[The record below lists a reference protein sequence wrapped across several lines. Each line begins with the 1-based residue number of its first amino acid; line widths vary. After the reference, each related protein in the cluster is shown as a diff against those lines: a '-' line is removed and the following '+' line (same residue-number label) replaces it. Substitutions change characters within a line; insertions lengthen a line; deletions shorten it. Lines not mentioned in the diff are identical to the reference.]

1 MTDINM
7 LPLLNEVL
15 LVVMR
20 AFQSFNVWLEQV
32 ELLLRPDNLIPLRE
46 EKISW
51 IKI

>member
-20 AFQSFNVWLEQV
+20 TFQSFNVWLEQV
-32 ELLLRPDNLIPLRE
+32 ELLLRRENLIPRRE
-46 EKISW
+46 EKIS
-51 IKI
+51 